1 MILESLYQELTKY
14 GGVMLVVSKPVIG
27 DKSTG
32 KNPVASGWSNA
43 DLPSQT
49 LEACNKRLEMG
60 YNIGCKLTGPNSCL
74 VCIDCDADTPAALY
88 NNDDYSDFFQEDTLV
103 IKRDE
108 VTLRY
113 KAVYAVSDR
122 ENLDKLRNI
131 PKDKCVSEY
140 ELFLAS
146 DSARQIVVAGKHA
159 LTGAEIISNEKP
171 IAQKTVE
178 EIRQLFIKVSGSDP
192 LKVDDPKPVIAT
204 GEGRPTKEKG
214 NELPDIETLML
225 PYLKNVKRSP
235 SGWVNGVITD
245 GTGVNAGYNPSLN
258 VFKVWASKGQF
269 AGWSGGP
276 RTFYAL
282 MHDINPSDKAALA
295 EQYKKDGYS
304 QPTAQQLEEE
314 KRSVANLRAMEEAVE
329 EAKEAIREIE
339 FDENENALSYVEKTI
354 SMRHMGDKYPIR
366 LMLLISMLNKIRKSR
381 GIILFVGGETG
392 SGKSDL
398 AERLYDIIP
407 HGDNNKMAL
416 KMNMS
421 PTALWYSTPAPHSH
435 LICDEGAI
443 YDELQTWMKLATS
456 NWDIA
461 EQRNITTT
469 PDRGERTAQIYY
481 TPVRCSIYSFRYEAT
496 GDEQIQDRSLQ
507 LTLKVTPEKE
517 RAVREYQLAYASG
530 AFDESEDEYKRRVE
544 VCQKFYTGVPN
555 DINVVIPFASRIK
568 EDPDFAS
575 NRMRKHYLGLIM
587 SAALWRSIGKVELTE
602 GMKIEATTDDYE
614 LVIDLFHKL
623 QEEGVF
629 SLGERAGDAI
639 PLRDFIYNHD
649 WQNEK
654 SAICLGLGK
663 YLISVSD
670 LSMLYNN
677 GCKKAIRYQLLGRDG
692 KNNGLVAKSPALE
705 LANAETIELPDG
717 VKIRSNAQYIIIDT
731 AKIVTKQE
739 KTSSWGI
746 VE

>member
-1 MILESLYQELTKY
+1 MISNRLYDELTKY

-49 LEACNKRLEMG
+49 LKACNNRLEMG
-60 YNIGCKLTGPNSCL
+60 YNIGCKITGRNSRL
-74 VCIDCDADTPAALY
+74 ICIDCDADEVSALY
-88 NNDDYSDFFQEDTLV
+88 NNEDYSDFFLEDTLV
-103 IKRDE
+103 IKRNE
-108 VTLRY
+108 PTLRY

-131 PKDKCVSEY
+131 PKEKCVSEY

-159 LTGAEIISNEKP
+159 LSGSDIIWNEKP
-171 IAQKTVE
+171 IREKTVE
-178 EIRQLFIKVSGSDP
+178 EIRELFIKVSGSDP
-192 LKVDDPKPVIAT
+192 LKGDDLKPVVVT
-204 GEGRPTKEKG
+204 GEERPKKDKG
-214 NELPDIETLML
+214 KELPDIETLML
-225 PYLKNVKRSP
+225 PYLKHVTRSS
-235 SGWVNGVITD
+235 SGWVNGVITE
-245 GTGVNAGYNPSLN
+245 GTGVNAGYNTSLN

-269 AGWSGGP
+269 AGWSGGA

-282 MHDINPSDKAALA
+282 MNGIDPSDKAALA

-304 QPTAQQLEEE
+304 KPTAQQLEEE
-314 KRSVANLRAMEEAVE
+314 ERSIANLRAMEEAVE
-329 EAKEAIREIE
+329 EAKETIKEIE
-339 FDENENALSYVEKTI
+339 FDENENALSFVENTI

-366 LMLLISMLNKIRKSR
+366 LMLLISMLNKIKKSR
-381 GIILFVGGETG
+381 GIILFIGGETG

-407 HGDNNKMAL
+407 HTEPNEMAL

-421 PTALWYSTPAPHSH
+421 PTALWYSTPPPHSH

-461 EQRNITTT
+461 ERRNVTTT
-469 PDRGERTAQIYY
+469 PDRGETTAQSYY

-517 RAVREYQLAYASG
+517 RAVKEYQLAYASG
-530 AFDESEDEYKRRVE
+530 ALDEIEDDYKRRIE

-555 DINVVIPFASRIK
+555 EINVVIPFASRIK
-568 EDPDFAS
+568 EEAEFAS
-575 NRMRKHYLGLIM
+575 NRMRRHYLGLIM

-602 GMKIEATTDDYE
+602 GMRIEATPEDFD

-629 SLGERAGDAI
+629 SLGDRAGDAI
-639 PLRDFIYNHD
+639 SLRDFIYNYD
-649 WQNEK
+649 WDNEK
-654 SAICLGLGK
+654 SAICLGSGK
-663 YLISVSD
+663 YLISIAN

-677 GCKKAIRYQLLGRDG
+677 GSKRVIRYQLLGRDG
-692 KNNGLVAKSPALE
+692 KNGLISKSTALE
-705 LANAETIELPDG
+705 LANAESIELPDG
-717 VKIRSNAQYIIIDT
+717 VRIRSNAQYIIFD
-731 AKIVTKQE
+731 KNKLVSKPE

-746 VE
+746 Q